1 MRSSTVLFSKTS
13 KNRDSLLNV
22 EKTFRDSGYILCIRS
37 KVKIFKIRSVSPFTL
52 KIKLGN
58 EYFLSQTSGLLDFLV
73 IQKYLDFYRDLEI
86 FRPPDLL
93 LLTVSLQKHVFG
105 CRLLVN
111 NVFVCFFVCVC
122 PRRTPPKTFQLWLN
136 LYTGPLFSF
145 LTPI

>member
-22 EKTFRDSGYILCIRS
+22 EKICRDSGYILCIRS
-37 KVKIFKIRSVSPFTL
+37 KVKIFKIRIVSPFTL

-73 IQKYLDFYRDLEI
+73 IQKQLDFYRDLEI

-93 LLTVSLQKHVFG
+93 LLTVSLRKHVCG
-105 CRLLVN
+105 CRFLIN
-111 NVFVCFFVCVC
+111 NVFVFLC
-122 PRRTPPKTFQLWLN
+122 PRRTPPKTFQLWPN
-136 LYTGPLFSF
+136 LHTGLFHS
-145 LTPI
+145 

>member
-22 EKTFRDSGYILCIRS
+22 EKICRDSGYILCIRS

-105 CRLLVN
+105 CRFLVN
-111 NVFVCFFVCVC
+111 NVFVFFVCVS
-122 PRRTPPKTFQLWLN
+122 REDTSKNIYLWLN